1 MIVNQSTTKTVNQ
14 IIPIVI
20 NSNAEITYIS
30 VVQLNYRLFENIF
43 NSVTQ

>member
-20 NSNAEITYIS
+20 NINANNNII
-30 VVQLNYRLFENIF
+30 VVATELQTI
-43 NSVTQ
+43 